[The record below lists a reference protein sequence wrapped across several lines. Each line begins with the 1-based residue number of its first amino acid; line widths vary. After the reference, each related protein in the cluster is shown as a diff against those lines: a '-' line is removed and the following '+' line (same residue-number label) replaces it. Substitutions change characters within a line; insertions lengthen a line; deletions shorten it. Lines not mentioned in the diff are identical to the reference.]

1 MIELVRGNK
10 ALLEIAIYDP
20 DNGDSLLQN
29 LDSITEAR
37 FIVKKNKTDLNA
49 GAIIDKTNGLS
60 LGVMLNASKSLKNS
74 FVIPGIFIEVISY
87 TSSYKEVIPLSFSS
101 SMQTVRFGSGTPV
114 NVAVGNRFQ
123 VLDERGNY
131 VVLWVVQTVPNILPL
146 VDTTSSVSCTN
157 SIGSLVVRIDPD
169 DTKQKDP
176 QDYFFGLQLTY
187 PWDIQEIDLGNE
199 IFRLKLDTVTQ
210 N

>member
-1 MIELVRGNK
+1 MIDLVRGNK
-10 ALLEIAIYDP
+10 ALLEIAIHDP
-20 DNGDSLLQN
+20 DNGNALLHN
-29 LDSITEAR
+29 LSSVTEAR
-37 FIVKKNKTDLNA
+37 FLVKKNKTDLNT
-49 GAIIDKTNGLS
+49 GAIVDKTNGIS
-60 LGVMLNASKSLKNS
+60 LGVMLNASKSLINS

-87 TSSYKEVIPLSFSS
+87 TSSYKEVIPLSYVYST
-101 SMQTVRFGSGTPV
+101 QTIQLGAGTPV
-114 NVAVGNRFQ
+114 NVSTGNRFQ

-131 VVLWVVQTVPNILPL
+131 VVLWVVQAVPSILPII
-146 VDTTSSVSCTN
+146 DTQATVSCTN

-187 PWDIQEIDLGNE
+187 PWDVQEVDLGNE